1 MDYNMKNK
9 SKFMI
14 IELIIIIIFL
24 YFIYLIIRSDNILL
38 PMDLANENVKFTII
52 SLSLFFNLISL
63 YATIYYYKQKIMK

>member
-24 YFIYLIIRSDNILL
+24 YFIYLIIIFAQD
-38 PMDLANENVKFTII
+38 TIA
-52 SLSLFFNLISL
+52 
-63 YATIYYYKQKIMK
+63 YGPG